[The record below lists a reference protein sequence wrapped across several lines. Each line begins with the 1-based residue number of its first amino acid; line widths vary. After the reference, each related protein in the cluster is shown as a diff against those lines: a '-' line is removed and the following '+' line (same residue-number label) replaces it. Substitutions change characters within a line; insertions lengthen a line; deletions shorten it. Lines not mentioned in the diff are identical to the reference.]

1 MFTFRAREETSDSE
15 ASSVPLNPGGGARK
29 QRGRRHMGYVVHS
42 LATHVGET
50 KSRTQRRGFLTESVE
65 RIQRTPQR
73 VTRKG
78 R

>member
-15 ASSVPLNPGGGARK
+15 ASSVPLNPGGPLK
-29 QRGRRHMGYVVHS
+29 QRGGRHMGYVMHS

-50 KSRTQRRGFLTESVE
+50 KPRTQRRGFLTESVE